1 MAGRREREDEVAA
14 NIMSIACVCSLSFF
28 LSFFLDHSSSQQ
40 LSRACAAHAFILHTA
55 VPPPQKKRKEKKQT
69 GGSEAK
75 ERRETRRD
83 GKNNT
88 RKKERAKKKRKE
100 KLR

>member
-55 VPPPQKKRKEKKQT
+55 VPPPPKKKRKEKKQT

-88 RKKERAKKKRKE
+88 RKKEG
-100 KLR
+100 

>member
-28 LSFFLDHSSSQQ
+28 PSFFLDHSSSQQ
-40 LSRACAAHAFILHTA
+40 LSMACAAHAFILHTA
-55 VPPPQKKRKEKKQT
+55 VPPKKKKGKKQT
-69 GGSEAK
+69 GGSDAK

-100 KLR
+100 N